1 MEKGKVEEK
10 GETPTVVPDSRAHKF
25 KGFSKGLCQERR
37 K

>member
-10 GETPTVVPDSRAHKF
+10 GETPTAVPDSRAGEF
-25 KGFSKGLCQERR
+25 KGFRRGLCQERW

>member
-10 GETPTVVPDSRAHKF
+10 GETPTAEPDSGAQEF
-25 KGFSKGLCQERR
+25 KGFRRGFCQERW